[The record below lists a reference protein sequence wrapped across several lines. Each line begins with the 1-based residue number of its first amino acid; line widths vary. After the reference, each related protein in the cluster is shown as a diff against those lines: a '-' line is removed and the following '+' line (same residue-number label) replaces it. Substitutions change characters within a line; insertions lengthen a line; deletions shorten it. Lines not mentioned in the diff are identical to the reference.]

1 MNSTSVSIDVANQ
14 KESAKTSLIRNP
26 YFFND
31 EAENTDCP
39 ISPKLKPNKLI
50 TMIFKN
56 MTRLFV
62 NPATEIRNAIFQ
74 TKTNL
79 LKKVLI

>member
-1 MNSTSVSIDVANQ
+1 LQKNKLGHFFSTSRKWEYNKSFSEMNSTSVSIDVANQ

-39 ISPKLKPNKLI
+39 ISPKLKPN
-50 TMIFKN
+50 
-56 MTRLFV
+56 
-62 NPATEIRNAIFQ
+62 
-74 TKTNL
+74 
-79 LKKVLI
+79 

>member
-39 ISPKLKPNKLI
+39 ISPKLKPN
-50 TMIFKN
+50 
-56 MTRLFV
+56 
-62 NPATEIRNAIFQ
+62 
-74 TKTNL
+74 
-79 LKKVLI
+79 